1 MKILIFGR
9 GFLGTRM
16 ADTWLDAVLSDAR
29 IDDVEA
35 VNQALDEHHPDVVIN
50 AAGKTG
56 KPNIDWCETHQ
67 SETFRSNVMG
77 ALALAEVCQ
86 RRSVYL
92 IHLGSSYVFSG
103 SSPDP
108 SGWREND
115 FANPISFYART
126 KYSADLVLS
135 RLPNVAIV
143 RTGPLLDSSHD
154 ERNLI
159 TRLASYR
166 QVADTTCSATIV
178 EDLLSVLRNLAE
190 RRATGIFHAVNQGTL
205 QFSVLLAMYREVV
218 DPSHSYETVRPDEL
232 VSNGSIS
239 RSRPAPVL
247 QSKRLEE
254 LGIRMRPV
262 EDALH
267 DVMKSYATEKKQNA
281 NYELL
286 STDNEMFMRDQG
298 IPATLRARRMKGV
311 ILAGGKGTRL
321 APLTNITN
329 KHLLPIYNQ
338 PMVMYPLQTL
348 LDAGIK
354 DILLITGPDHAHQFI
369 KLFGSGKALGCHFS
383 YRIQDEAGG
392 IAQALGLAEDF
403 VGQDNCTVILGDNVF
418 DEPVASSL
426 ASFSEGALAF
436 YKPVENPTEYGVM
449 EIDELGSVLSIEEK
463 PKQPKSN
470 LAQVGLYV
478 YDSHVF
484 DIIKTLK
491 PSGRGELEITDVNNH
506 YLAQRELKARRMGGI
521 WWDMGTF
528 HGMQAASQYFA
539 QKRDKE

>member
-16 ADTWLDAVLSDAR
+16 AEAWSDAVLSDAR
-29 IDDVEA
+29 IDDAEA
-35 VNQALDEHHPDVVIN
+35 VKNALDEHRPDVVVN

-56 KPNIDWCETHQ
+56 KPNIDWCEAHQ
-67 SETFRSNVMG
+67 TETFRGNTIGPLV
-77 ALALAEVCQ
+77 LAETCQ
-86 RRSVYL
+86 TL
-92 IHLGSSYVFSG
+92 GIHLVHLGTSYIFNG
-103 SSPDP
+103 PSPDP
-108 SGWREND
+108 VGWREND
-115 FANPISFYART
+115 FANPVSFYARS
-126 KYSADLVLS
+126 KYSADMVLS
-135 RLPNVAIV
+135 RLPRTAIV
-143 RTGPLLDSSHD
+143 RIGPLIDPLPSP
-154 ERNLI
+154 RNLI
-159 TRLASYR
+159 TRLVSYA
-166 QVADTTCSATIV
+166 QVADAACSVTVVA
-178 EDLLSVLRNLAE
+178 DLLEVVHALAE
-190 RRATGIFHAVNQGTL
+190 RRATGTFHAVNPGAL
-205 QFSVLLAMYREVV
+205 RFKDLLDAYKEIV
-218 DPSHSYETVRPDEL
+218 DPRHPFEMVQPEDLLNDGSVTKARPNPIL
-232 VSNGSIS
+232 H
-239 RSRPAPVL
+239 
-247 QSKRLEE
+247 SKRLEE

-262 EDALH
+262 NSVLREVLEKYARE
-267 DVMKSYATEKKQNA
+267 KSLSSKFGTENMNQHN
-281 NYELL
+281 
-286 STDNEMFMRDQG
+286 
-298 IPATLRARRMKGV
+298 TLPPKLRRMKGV

-426 ASFSEGALAF
+426 ASFSSGALAF

-449 EIDELGSVLSIEEK
+449 EIDEMGNVLSIEEK

-478 YDSHVF
+478 YDPHVF

-528 HGMQAASQYFA
+528 HGMQAASQHFA
-539 QKRDKE
+539 QKDKK